1 MAPKRMTRDV
11 AKKLSLAEQHEWFQQ
26 QRSRRAVLKGGIVG
40 AGTVIGGTALFGPA
54 SSATAAVLG
63 GATRPVPKP
72 GPTLVSS
79 FWPSN
84 SSGVVPFGRHISYGA
99 DPTRQM
105 NIAWQVASPVAN
117 PFIRIGP
124 NPFELGEQIPA
135 DLKVVSTPWA
145 DITGAIDSV
154 PPAATAA
161 KATEEQYYAHVAA
174 GSLAPGTTYYYSVG
188 HQGLDPSF
196 ADLSQGPIA
205 SFTTAPVWPGP
216 FTFTAFGDQGTTYDA
231 VSTTNLL
238 LAQNPAFHLHAG
250 DVSYAEDGGDGLL
263 TDSYD
268 PRAWDSYF
276 VQAASTAAFIPWMV
290 SLGNHEMEP
299 WYSPNG
305 YGADINRFDFPG
317 NGPAVCPGTYTF
329 TYGNVGFISLD
340 PNDVSY
346 EIPANL
352 GYSGGAQTA
361 WLGQTLSSLRANT
374 SIDFIVVFF
383 HHCAYCTCTS
393 HGSEGG
399 VRQYWAPL
407 FDQYAVDL
415 VINGHNHI
423 YERTDPIKA
432 GAATTTAPI
441 GSTITP
447 ATQGTT
453 YVAAGGAGKSL
464 YAFSAPDSYEG
475 AVDNVASVAGY
486 SNQAGGT
493 EVKETVTWSRVR
505 YTGYGL
511 LVVNVAPPAFGKAT
525 MVVRALNENGV
536 ELDNFTLSR

>member
-1 MAPKRMTRDV
+1 MAPKRMTREV
-11 AKKLSLAEQHEWFQQ
+11 AKNLSIAEQHEWFQK
-26 QRSRRAVLKGGIVG
+26 QRSRRAVLKGGLVG
-40 AGTVIGGTALFGPA
+40 GSVLGGTALFGPA
-54 SSATAAVLG
+54 SLATAGVP
-63 GATRPVPKP
+63 GAATGTVPKP
-72 GPTLVSS
+72 SPTLLSS
-79 FWPSN
+79 IWPSN
-84 SSGVVPFGRHISYGA
+84 SSGIVPFGRHISYGG
-99 DPTRQM
+99 DPCRHM

-117 PFIRIGP
+117 PFVRIGT
-124 NPFELGEQIPA
+124 NPFDLGEQIPA
-135 DLKVVSTPWA
+135 ALKVVSTPWA
-145 DITGAIDSV
+145 DITGFLDSV
-154 PPAATAA
+154 TPAATAA
-161 KATEEQYYAHVAA
+161 KAPEEQYYAHVAA
-174 GSLAPGTTYYYSVG
+174 DTLAPGTTYYYSVG
-188 HQGLDPSF
+188 HQGLDPSGF
-196 ADLSQGPIA
+196 ALAQGPVS
-205 SFTTAPVWPGP
+205 SFTTAPLWPGP

-299 WYSPNG
+299 WYSPDG
-305 YGADINRFDFPG
+305 YGADVSRFDFPG

-352 GYSGGAQTA
+352 GYSGGSQTA
-361 WLGQTLSSLRANT
+361 WLSQTLRSLRANRN
-374 SIDFIVVFF
+374 IDFIVVFF

-407 FDQYAVDL
+407 FDQFGVDL

-432 GAATTTAPI
+432 GAPTTTAPI

-475 AVDNVASVAGY
+475 AVDNVATVAGY

-493 EVKETVTWSRVR
+493 EVPETVAWSRVR

-511 LVVNVAPPAFGKAT
+511 LVVNVAAPVFGKAT

>member
-1 MAPKRMTRDV
+1 MGLDRFAKGQAGSRATPTTHSAPPGVTGGAPHGVTRRPPQGALPRHPRRLPEPRICHGRFSLPSHRRHRTLKRVGHIVPMAPKRMTRDV

-40 AGTVIGGTALFGPA
+40 AGTMIGGTALFGPA

-205 SFTTAPVWPGP
+205 SFTTAPLWPGP

-250 DVSYAEDGGDGLL
+250 DVSYAEDGGDGLI

-352 GYSGGAQTA
+352 GYSGGAPDDVVGPDAEQPA
-361 WLGQTLSSLRANT
+361 GEQGHRLHRGVLPPLRLLHVHLARIGRRRAAVLGTPLRP
-374 SIDFIVVFF
+374 
-383 HHCAYCTCTS
+383 
-393 HGSEGG
+393 
-399 VRQYWAPL
+399 VRRGPRHQ
-407 FDQYAVDL
+407 
-415 VINGHNHI
+415 
-423 YERTDPIKA
+423 
-432 GAATTTAPI
+432 
-441 GSTITP
+441 
-447 ATQGTT
+447 
-453 YVAAGGAGKSL
+453 
-464 YAFSAPDSYEG
+464 
-475 AVDNVASVAGY
+475 
-486 SNQAGGT
+486 
-493 EVKETVTWSRVR
+493 
-505 YTGYGL
+505 
-511 LVVNVAPPAFGKAT
+511 
-525 MVVRALNENGV
+525 RAQPYL
-536 ELDNFTLSR
+536 